1 MCISSGRAG
10 LASLSEAEREA
21 LVVSNHLIVRRALL
35 NGPDYCATC
44 WYRQIHCVCKYIPK
58 IDCPFRFLIYMHCKG
73 TPSGPSPCRARP
85 SSRS

>member
-1 MCISSGRAG
+1 LSGRAG

-58 IDCPFRFLIYMHCKG
+58 IECPFRFLIYMHCKG
-73 TPSGPSPCRARP
+73 APVRPPACCTRQSPPS
-85 SSRS
+85 